1 MKIRFFVPVVAMIF
15 LLVPALRAQN
25 AAAPASGKVAVINI
39 QTAITGTSEGKQ
51 AAAEL
56 QTKYN
61 PRQAELDNTRKQIE
75 DLQTRLRNGA
85 TTLSDEEKA
94 RLAGEGD
101 RLTRA
106 YQRKQQEFQE
116 DGNEDQREIVDRIG
130 RKMLDVIDKYAKQD
144 GYAVV
149 FDISAQNTPVVYAAN
164 QIDITQDIVKLYDDA
179 YPAKAGSATTAAP
192 RTPRSTTPSGTTP
205 RSPSGSNGTSGTSGA
220 TPKPQQ

>member
-1 MKIRFFVPVVAMIF
+1 MKIRMIVPALAML
-15 LLVPALRAQN
+15 LLVPCLRAQEP
-25 AAAPASGKVAVINI
+25 AAGAGKVAVINI
-39 QTAITGTSEGKQ
+39 QTAITGTNEGKQ
-51 AAAEL
+51 AAADL

-61 PRQAELDNTRKQIE
+61 PRQAELDGTRKQIE

-94 RLAGEGD
+94 RLAQEGD

-164 QIDITQDIVKLYDDA
+164 QIDITQDIVKLYDQA
-179 YPAKAGSATTAAP
+179 YPAKAPTGASNAV
-192 RTPRSTTPSGTTP
+192 PRSTTPRTTPGTTTPRQPSGTTP
-205 RSPSGSNGTSGTSGA
+205 T
-220 TPKPQQ
+220 KPQQ